1 MVEIKGLG
9 QGTQSLELPEAKGT
23 QKQSNFKD
31 FLKNC
36 IDDVNKLQKEA
47 EKTVG
52 EVATGKVENI
62 HEAMIAMQ
70 KADLSFK
77 LMVEAR
83 DRIVKAYEEVIKIKA

>member
-1 MVEIKGLG
+1 M
-9 QGTQSLELPEAKGT
+9 
-23 QKQSNFKD
+23 
-31 FLKNC
+31 
-36 IDDVNKLQKEA
+36 
-47 EKTVG
+47 G

-83 DRIVKAYEEVIKIKA
+83 NRIVRAYEEVIKIKA

>member
-9 QGTQSLELPEAKGT
+9 QGTQPLELPEAKGQ

-36 IDDVNKLQKEA
+36 IEDVDKLQKEA
-47 EKTVG
+47 EQKVG

-62 HEAMIAMQ
+62 HEAMI
-70 KADLSFK
+70 
-77 LMVEAR
+77 
-83 DRIVKAYEEVIKIKA
+83 IG

>member
-9 QGTQSLELPEAKGT
+9 QGTQSLELPEAKS
-23 QKQSNFKD
+23 QQSKSNFKD

-83 DRIVKAYEEVIKIKA
+83 NRIVRAYEEVIKIKA